1 MPDLCEKCEIIP
13 KDFEISHLKVSHF
26 SHFSHGPPSMF
37 HAIPHYYGG
46 SMSSEPGKSGL
57 GGILDTFWYGTE
69 DFGET
74 GPEMEIPGSDLAF
87 GRCQV

>member
-1 MPDLCEKCEIIP
+1 MHYLIMFVNFPYYL
-13 KDFEISHLKVSHF
+13 HYALKAYS
-26 SHFSHGPPSMF
+26 
-37 HAIPHYYGG
+37 AYYPFDWLLV
-46 SMSSEPGKSGL
+46 SEPGKSGL

>member
-1 MPDLCEKCEIIP
+1 
-13 KDFEISHLKVSHF
+13 
-26 SHFSHGPPSMF
+26 
-37 HAIPHYYGG
+37 
-46 SMSSEPGKSGL
+46 MSGCLLVNLTKSGL

-69 DFGET
+69 DLGET